1 MNLTDAVKA
10 ELSRVVV
17 ESFTARRAEVATV
30 MRFAGSIIADDH
42 RLLVEASLV
51 SEDAARRLHG
61 IIHELFEPRVTLRR
75 KPGRSEW
82 VSSSYRRHE
91 PPCVAVEISEN
102 VAGFAQRVGLVDRR
116 GRRIRGLPPSI
127 ISGDRSVMIAV
138 WRGAFLAGGD
148 LGDPERA
155 RPLQVRAPS
164 HEAAMAVAGAARR
177 LGIEA
182 KTREVRGADLVVVSD
197 SGAIASLLLM
207 MGAPNAKAL
216 WDRACEHRKAGSR
229 AGSRRGLGD
238 RNAQSSV
245 RAAASA
251 AMRIEGALQ
260 ILGDSAPA
268 DLVEAGLLRI
278 RHRSATLE
286 ELGRL
291 ADPVLS
297 KDAIA
302 GRIRRLLAKADCH
315 AYRNGLPDTRSV
327 VALQAGA

>member
-1 MNLTDAVKA
+1 MTNAVKA

-30 MRFAGSIIADDH
+30 MRFAGEILAAE
-42 RLLVEASLV
+42 RGLVVEADLA

-61 IIHELFEPRVTLRR
+61 LIHELFDPRVALRR
-75 KPGRSEW
+75 RPGHSEW

-91 PPCVAVEISEN
+91 LPCFAVEVSEN
-102 VAGFAQRVGLVDRR
+102 VVGFAQRVGLVDRR

-127 ISGDRSVMIAV
+127 IAGDRSVMIAV
-138 WRGAFLAGGD
+138 WRGAFLAGGN
-148 LGDPERA
+148 LRDPGRP

-164 HEAAMAVAGAARR
+164 HEAAVAVVGAARR

-197 SGAIASLLLM
+197 SDAIASLLLM
-207 MGAPNAKAL
+207 MGAAKSKAL
-216 WDRACEHRKAGSR
+216 WDRSCERRRADISRGGS
-229 AGSRRGLGD
+229 GRGLGD
-238 RNAQSSV
+238 RNAQSSI
-245 RAAASA
+245 RAAESA
-251 AMRIEGALQ
+251 AMRIERALQ

-268 DLVEAGLLRI
+268 DLVEAGRLRI
-278 RHRSATLE
+278 THRSATLE

-291 ADPVLS
+291 ADPALS

-302 GRIRRLLAKADCH
+302 GRIRRLLAKADRH
-315 AYRNGLPDTRSV
+315 ASLNGLPDTHSV
-327 VALQAGA
+327 MALQPGA